1 MTSDPFMEIADD
13 LDAKPPWLTHPKYQ
27 GMSERSAR
35 LSYEASRERHGG
47 AETNAEKSGPPPLLQ
62 SSAEFTRGFVPP
74 DYLLDG
80 ILQRRFFYSMSGK
93 TGSGKTAIA
102 LLLAASTALGRP
114 IGDIAAE
121 QGRVI
126 YLAGE
131 NPVDVQMR
139 WIALAQQMDF
149 DPETIDVHFRPGA
162 FKISELI
169 DQIKAEVQ
177 ALGGASLII
186 VDTNAAFYEGDDE
199 NSNTQ
204 QGTPARRLRSLV
216 EIEGGPCA
224 LVPGHPAKNA
234 SDDNLQPR
242 GGSSFIAEVDGN
254 LSCRKDDSVVEL
266 HWQGKFR
273 GPDFTPISF
282 KLRTVTHERLK
293 DTKGPNDTDRDC
305 RIPVRTSTG
314 GPGDSCTDQC
324 DQTA

>member
-1 MTSDPFMEIADD
+1 
-13 LDAKPPWLTHPKYQ
+13 
-27 GMSERSAR
+27 
-35 LSYEASRERHGG
+35 
-47 AETNAEKSGPPPLLQ
+47 
-62 SSAEFTRGFVPP
+62 
-74 DYLLDG
+74 
-80 ILQRRFFYSMSGK
+80 MSGK

-131 NPVDVQMR
+131 NRVDVQMR

-169 DQIKAEVQ
+169 DQIKAEVK

-204 QGTPARRLRSLV
+204 QGAHARRLRSLV
-216 EIEGGPCA
+216 ELEGGPCV

-242 GGSSFIAEVDGN
+242 GGSAFIAEVDGN

-282 KLRTVTHERLK
+282 KLRTCYARAIEGHQR
-293 DTKGPNDTDRDC
+293 PNDTDRDC
-305 RIPVRTSTG
+305 RIPVRTSTR